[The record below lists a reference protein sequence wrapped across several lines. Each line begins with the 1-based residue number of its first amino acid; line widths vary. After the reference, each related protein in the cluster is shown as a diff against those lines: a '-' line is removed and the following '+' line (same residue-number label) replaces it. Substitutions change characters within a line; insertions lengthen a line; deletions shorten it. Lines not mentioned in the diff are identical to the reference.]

1 MKNKKNVSVRM
12 AEEGI
17 KTILHR
23 GFTESIKKRHTEGS
37 KAHRKPRH
45 SEGDGYSLKIG
56 KWRAGTPVN
65 ALKVAKI
72 KSSCTQANMLAV
84 FLLTTARDGRWWTH
98 CWSLGFAWNVNEF
111 LCKTVCRA
119 LACEFYWTLSAEN
132 QALIH

>member
-1 MKNKKNVSVRM
+1 M

-56 KWRAGTPVN
+56 K
-65 ALKVAKI
+65 
-72 KSSCTQANMLAV
+72 
-84 FLLTTARDGRWWTH
+84 
-98 CWSLGFAWNVNEF
+98 
-111 LCKTVCRA
+111 
-119 LACEFYWTLSAEN
+119 
-132 QALIH
+132 